1 MIPMGLF
8 DKFKRKDLKDNPLSR
23 KGEEALYRQALNEL
37 ESGSINKGVFAKALA
52 DSSGDEGKAHSLY
65 LKYRTQSILDDK
77 VLHSIR
83 KEEEVQKRKDRWDNF
98 WNYIFAAALIL
109 FLIYLSTT

>member
-83 KEEEVQKRKDRWDNF
+83 KEEEVQKRKERNERLRG
-98 WNYIFAAALIL
+98 IFVIIVIVLIIW
-109 FLIYLSTT
+109 FFNS

>member
-23 KGEEALYRQALNEL
+23 KGEEALYHQALNEL

-83 KEEEVQKRKDRWDNF
+83 KEEEVQKRKERNERLRG
-98 WNYIFAAALIL
+98 IFVIIVIVLIIW
-109 FLIYLSTT
+109 FFNS

>member
-83 KEEEVQKRKDRWDNF
+83 KEEEAKNREERNDRLRR
-98 WNYIFAAALIL
+98 IFVIIVIVLI
-109 FLIYLSTT
+109 IYFYNL

>member
-23 KGEEALYRQALNEL
+23 KGEEALYHQALNEL

-83 KEEEVQKRKDRWDNF
+83 KEEEAKNREERNERLRG
-98 WNYIFAAALIL
+98 IFVIIVIVLIIW
-109 FLIYLSTT
+109 FFNS

>member
-1 MIPMGLF
+1 MGLF

-23 KGEEALYRQALNEL
+23 KGEEALYHQALNEL

-83 KEEEVQKRKDRWDNF
+83 KEEEVQKRKERNERLRG
-98 WNYIFAAALIL
+98 IFVIIVIVLIIW
-109 FLIYLSTT
+109 FFNS

>member
-1 MIPMGLF
+1 MGLF

-23 KGEEALYRQALNEL
+23 KGEEALYHQALNEL

-83 KEEEVQKRKDRWDNF
+83 KEEEAKNREERNDRLRR
-98 WNYIFAAALIL
+98 IFVIIVIVLIICFYNL
-109 FLIYLSTT
+109 